1 MWKGLPVV
9 DVHCHFPESDETWK
23 GHVRKVP
30 CGLRLTKKLL
40 EIEQDG
46 QLTAREVEQKTRTLF
61 TKTYDL
67 YDSLERRM
75 YTDQTG
81 KFPVKL
87 YRGMQY
93 IMVLF
98 EIDSNGILVES
109 LRDRTSGELVKA
121 HQTLVD
127 RLKERCFEP
136 KLHILDNECLVEFKE
151 AIAKN
156 GME

>member
-1 MWKGLPVV
+1 
-9 DVHCHFPESDETWK
+9 
-23 GHVRKVP
+23 
-30 CGLRLTKKLL
+30 
-40 EIEQDG
+40 
-46 QLTAREVEQKTRTLF
+46 
-61 TKTYDL
+61 
-67 YDSLERRM
+67 
-75 YTDQTG
+75 
-81 KFPVKL
+81 
-87 YRGMQY
+87 MQY

-98 EIDSNGILVES
+98 KINSNVILVES

-156 GME
+156 GMEYQLVPPNDNCQNIAKKALQTFKHHFVAVLCGTDVTFPMQLWCRILRQAEHQLNMLRK